1 MVCGLGVN
9 SAPAATAPNASPL
22 PLTSCPP
29 YSGGVLNTAPTI
41 ASGAKTVA
49 LTFDDGPG
57 RSTPAIL
64 AILDSFHVRATFFN
78 VGYGMTDYT
87 SSLLKERAEG
97 YLLGNHTVSHPDMAL
112 LPASGQLEQ
121 MTQVDRQQRALT
133 STVDCVF
140 RPPYGDYNNDTIA
153 MANQLGMSLW
163 MWSDGGGDWEAR
175 GSGSSYWINYIERN
189 VIAVAQGQD
198 HPVVLL
204 HNQPIDM
211 PATVAALPTII
222 RWFLAHGYTFVDLL
236 GRSGPPNTCGDP
248 SVPTPPSPFTTV
260 GDGVVLRVGD
270 KRLSPHGQFALSVSS
285 EGKLNYHE
293 VGGPVMWVAPVVA
306 GPNASASF
314 RNGTLALRSAAGT
327 VVWSTRTNAPSG
339 ALHLNANGSLA
350 LVTGERVLF
359 STPTTLTT
367 IRTGAPLQPGWYVS
381 SPDGRCRLLQRTT
394 GELALFGADQ
404 QVLWRDGRHAGGV
417 ATELRPDG
425 NLVTVTSSGAVVW
438 SSALP
443 AHPGDELR
451 VTDQG
456 TVTITTTSHAVVWA
470 TP

>member
-9 SAPAATAPNASPL
+9 SAPAVPATIAQPL

-29 YSGGVLNTAPTI
+29 YSSGVSNTAPTI
-41 ASGAKTVA
+41 ATGAKTVA

-64 AILDSFHVRATFFN
+64 AILNSFHVRATFFN
-78 VGYGMTDYT
+78 VGYGIADYT
-87 SSLLKERAEG
+87 SSLLNERAAG

-112 LPASGQLEQ
+112 LPASNQLEE

-153 MANQLGMSLW
+153 MANQLDMSLW

-189 VIAVAQGQD
+189 VIAEAQGQD

-222 RWFLAHGYTFVDLL
+222 RWFLTHGYRFVDLL

-248 SVPTPPSPFTTV
+248 AIPSPPSAFTTV
-260 GDGVVLRVGD
+260 GDGVVLRVGQ

-293 VGGPVMWVAPVVA
+293 VGGPVMWVAPVAA

-314 RNGTLALRSAAGT
+314 RSGVLALRSAAGT
-327 VVWSTRTNAPSG
+327 VVWSTNTSATSG
-339 ALHLNANGSLA
+339 ALHLNANGSLTLAEGARA
-350 LVTGERVLF
+350 LFT
-359 STPTTLTT
+359 TPTTLTT
-367 IRTGAPLQPGWYVS
+367 MRTGALLRPGWYVS

-394 GELALFGADQ
+394 GELTLFGADQ
-404 QVLWRDGRHAGGV
+404 QVLWRDGRHVGGV

-425 NLVTVTSSGAVVW
+425 NLVTATTSGAVVW
-438 SSALP
+438 SSAVP
-443 AHPGDELR
+443 AQPHDELR
-451 VTDQG
+451 VTNQG
-456 TVTITTTSHAVVWA
+456 GVSISTTSHSVVWA